1 MEKRIIIIGGG
12 PGGYTAAIRAAQL
25 GAKVTLIEKE
35 ALGGTCLNKGCI
47 PTKAFYRN
55 AELVN
60 NLKAS
65 ADFGI
70 GLSGFSLDAGKMQ
83 ERKDG
88 IVNQL
93 VNGVA
98 QLMKANNI
106 EVINGKASLEDAHS
120 ESLKEEALKKVK
132 ITLEDGSEKVV
143 EGDSIII
150 ASGSH
155 TFVPPIKGADLEGV
169 LTSDDIIN
177 FKEIPESLIVIGGGV
192 IGMEFGAIFNSFGTK
207 VTIVEALPSILN
219 MVDGETVKR
228 LNPMLKKKGIE
239 VHTSAMVKS
248 IEKTEDGLQVKVEGK
263 KGELLLEGSKVLIAA
278 GRRPN
283 VENLNLEGA
292 GIIYD
297 RKGIG
302 TDKGFETNIKGIYA
316 IGDVNGKWMLA
327 HAASHQGVEVAERIM
342 GIESAGSTLI
352 PNCIFI
358 FPEIASLGATEE
370 QLKEQGVNYKTSKFL
385 FGANGKALALGE
397 GEGFI
402 KVISDEENR
411 IIGVHILGP
420 HASDIIHEAVPIINE
435 KLKVEDVKH
444 MVHAH
449 PTLSEAFYEAVLG
462 LNNEAIH
469 LVPSRRK

>member
-1 MEKRIIIIGGG
+1 MEKKIIIMGGG
-12 PGGYTAAIRAAQL
+12 PGGYVAAIRAAQL

-47 PTKAFYRN
+47 PTKALYRN

-65 ADFGI
+65 EDFGI
-70 GLSGFSLDAGKMQ
+70 LVDNFTLEVNKIQ
-83 ERKDG
+83 ERKNG
-88 IVNQL
+88 IVHQL
-93 VNGVA
+93 VSGVE

-106 EVINGKASLEDAHS
+106 EVRKGHGVLYSC
-120 ESLKEEALKKVK
+120 EENIKKVK
-132 ITLEDGSEKVV
+132 ITLDDGREEIV
-143 EGDSIII
+143 EGDNIII
-150 ASGSH
+150 ATGSH
-155 TFVPPIKGADLEGV
+155 TFIPPIQGVNNEGV
-169 LTSDDIIN
+169 ITSDDIIN
-177 FKEIPESLIVIGGGV
+177 FKEIPKSLVIIGGGV

-219 MVDGETVKR
+219 MVDGEIVKR
-228 LNPMLKKKGIE
+228 LNPMLRKKDIE
-239 VHTSAMVKS
+239 VHTGAMVKS
-248 IEKTEDGLQVKVEGK
+248 IEKHEDKLLVNVEGK
-263 KGELLLEGSKVLIAA
+263 KGEFTLEGEKVLIAT
-278 GRRPN
+278 GRKPN
-283 VENLNLEGA
+283 IQGLNLEEVN
-292 GIIYD
+292 IEYD
-297 RKGIG
+297 KKGIK
-302 TDKGFETNIKGIYA
+302 TEDNYETSVKGIYA

-342 GIESAGSTLI
+342 GIDNQGSTLI

-370 QLKEQGVNYKTSKFL
+370 QLKAEGINYKTSKFL

-397 GEGFI
+397 GEGLI
-402 KVISDEENR
+402 KVISDEDNK

-420 HASDIIHEAVPIINE
+420 HASDLIHEGVVIMNKE
-435 KLKVEDVKH
+435 VKVEDIKH

-449 PTLSEAFYEAVLG
+449 PTLSEAFYEAVLA

-469 LVPSRRK
+469 AVPSRRK

>member
-1 MEKRIIIIGGG
+1 MEKKIIIMGGG
-12 PGGYTAAIRAAQL
+12 PGGYVAAIRAAQL

-47 PTKAFYRN
+47 PTKALYRN

-65 ADFGI
+65 EDFGI
-70 GLSGFSLDAGKMQ
+70 LVDNFTLEVNKIQ
-83 ERKDG
+83 ERKNG
-88 IVNQL
+88 IVHQL
-93 VNGVA
+93 VSGVE

-106 EVINGKASLEDAHS
+106 EVRKGHGVLYSC
-120 ESLKEEALKKVK
+120 EENTKKVK
-132 ITLEDGSEKVV
+132 ITLDDGREEIV
-143 EGDSIII
+143 EGDNIII
-150 ASGSH
+150 ATGSH
-155 TFVPPIKGADLEGV
+155 TFIPPIQGVNNEGV
-169 LTSDDIIN
+169 ITSDDIIN
-177 FKEIPESLIVIGGGV
+177 FKEIPKSLVIIGGGV

-219 MVDGETVKR
+219 MVDGEIVKR
-228 LNPMLKKKGIE
+228 LNPMLRKKDIE
-239 VHTSAMVKS
+239 VHTAAMVKS
-248 IEKTEDGLQVKVEGK
+248 IEKHEDKLLVNVEGK
-263 KGELLLEGSKVLIAA
+263 KGEFTLEGEKVLIAT
-278 GRRPN
+278 GRKPN
-283 VENLNLEGA
+283 IQGLNLEEVN
-292 GIIYD
+292 IEYD
-297 RKGIG
+297 NKGIK
-302 TDKGFETNIKGIYA
+302 TEDNYETSVKGIYA

-342 GIESAGSTLI
+342 GIDNQGSTLI

-370 QLKEQGVNYKTSKFL
+370 QLKAEGINYKTSKFL

-397 GEGFI
+397 GEGLI
-402 KVISDEENR
+402 KVISDEDNK

-420 HASDIIHEAVPIINE
+420 HASDLIHEGVVIMNKE
-435 KLKVEDVKH
+435 LKVEDIKH

-449 PTLSEAFYEAVLG
+449 PTLSEAFYEAVLA

-469 LVPSRRK
+469 SVPSRRK